1 MSDIKDGL
9 KYSKEH
15 EWIRVEGNVGT
26 VGITDFAQHELGEIV
41 YIEMPAVGDS
51 FSANDQ
57 FGTVESVKAASDL
70 FIPVSGKVIEI
81 NHAVEDA
88 PDSINT
94 TPYDAWMIK
103 IELGNPAELDDLLDA
118 AGYRAHTS

>member
-15 EWIRVEGNVGT
+15 EWIRLEGNVGT

-70 FIPVSGKVIEI
+70 FIPVSGKVIEV

-94 TPYDAWMIK
+94 TPYSAKCMTSWPSSPTRPRMCGPIMT
-103 IELGNPAELDDLLDA
+103 PAS
-118 AGYRAHTS
+118 R

>member
-41 YIEMPAVGDS
+41 YIELPAVGDS
-51 FSANDQ
+51 FGANDQ

-70 FIPVSGKVIEI
+70 FIPVSGKVLEI

>member
-41 YIEMPAVGDS
+41 YIELPAVGDS

-70 FIPVSGKVIEI
+70 FIPVSGKVLEI

>member
-1 MSDIKDGL
+1 MSVIKDGL
-9 KYSKEH
+9 MYSKEH

-41 YIEMPAVGDS
+41 YIELPAVGDS

-70 FIPVSGKVIEI
+70 FIPVSGKVLEI

>member
-1 MSDIKDGL
+1 MSDIRNDL

-26 VGITDFAQHELGEIV
+26 IGISDFAQHELGEIV
-41 YIEMPAVGDS
+41 YIELPTVGDS
-51 FSANDQ
+51 FKAHAQ

-81 NHAVEDA
+81 NHGVEDA
-88 PDSINT
+88 PDTINS

-103 IELGNPAELDDLLDA
+103 VEMSDASELDQLMSA
-118 AGYRAHTS
+118 EAYKAHTS

>member
-1 MSDIKDGL
+1 MSDIRNDL

-26 VGITDFAQHELGEIV
+26 IGISDFAQHELGEIV
-41 YIEMPAVGDS
+41 YVELPAIGDS
-51 FSANDQ
+51 FKANAL

-70 FIPVSGKVIEI
+70 FIPVSGTVIEL
-81 NHAVEDA
+81 NHGVEDA
-88 PDSINT
+88 PDTINS

-103 IELGNPAELDDLLDA
+103 VEMDDASELDQLMSADE
-118 AGYRAHTS
+118 YKAHTS

>member
-1 MSDIKDGL
+1 MSDIRNGL

-15 EWIRVEGNVGT
+15 EWIRVEGSVGT
-26 VGITDFAQHELGEIV
+26 IGISDFAQHELGEIV
-41 YIEMPAVGDS
+41 YIELPAVGDS
-51 FSANDQ
+51 FKAHAQ

-81 NHAVEDA
+81 NHGVEAA
-88 PDSINT
+88 PDTINS

-103 IELGNPAELDDLLDA
+103 VEISTPSELDQLMSADE
-118 AGYRAHTS
+118 YKAHTS

>member
-41 YIEMPAVGDS
+41 YIELPAVGDS

-70 FIPVSGKVIEI
+70 FIPVSGKVLEI

-88 PDSINT
+88 PDTINT
-94 TPYDAWMIK
+94 SPYDAWMIK
-103 IELGNPAELDDLLDA
+103 IELGNPAELDALLDA
-118 AGYRAHTS
+118 EGYLKHTS

>member
-1 MSDIKDGL
+1 MSDIRNDL

-15 EWIRVEGNVGT
+15 EWIRVEGTIGT
-26 VGITDFAQHELGEIV
+26 IGISDFAQHELGEIV
-41 YIEMPAVGDS
+41 YVELPAVGDS
-51 FSANDQ
+51 FKAHAQ

-81 NHAVEDA
+81 NRGVEDA
-88 PDSINT
+88 PDSINS

-103 IELGNPAELDDLLDA
+103 VEINNPSELDQLMSA
-118 AGYRAHTS
+118 SEYKAHTS

>member
-1 MSDIKDGL
+1 MSDIRNDL

-26 VGITDFAQHELGEIV
+26 IGISDFAQHELGEIV
-41 YIEMPAVGDS
+41 YVELPAVGDS
-51 FSANDQ
+51 FKANAL

-70 FIPVSGKVIEI
+70 FIPVSGTVIEL
-81 NHAVEDA
+81 NHGVEDA
-88 PDSINT
+88 PDTINS

-103 IELGNPAELDDLLDA
+103 IEMDDASELDQLMSADD
-118 AGYRAHTS
+118 YKAHTS

>member
-15 EWIRVEGNVGT
+15 EWIRVEGNVGI

-41 YIEMPAVGDS
+41 YIELPAVGDT

-70 FIPVSGKVIEI
+70 FIPVSGKVLEI
-81 NHAVEDA
+81 NHDVEDA

-103 IELGNPAELDDLLDA
+103 IELGNPTELDQVLDA
-118 AGYRAHTS
+118 EGYLKHTS

>member
-9 KYSKEH
+9 MYSKEH

-41 YIEMPAVGDS
+41 YIELPAVGDS

-70 FIPVSGKVIEI
+70 FIPVSGKVLEI

>member
-1 MSDIKDGL
+1 MSDIRNDL

-26 VGITDFAQHELGEIV
+26 IGISDFAQHELGEIV
-41 YIEMPAVGDS
+41 YVELPAVGDS
-51 FSANDQ
+51 FKANAL

-70 FIPVSGKVIEI
+70 FIPVSGTVIEL
-81 NHAVEDA
+81 NHGVEDA
-88 PDSINT
+88 PDTINS

-103 IELGNPAELDDLLDA
+103 IEMDDASELDQLMSADE
-118 AGYRAHTS
+118 YKAHTS

>member
-41 YIEMPAVGDS
+41 YIELPAVGDT
-51 FSANDQ
+51 FGANDQ

-70 FIPVSGKVIEI
+70 FIPVSGKIVEI

-94 TPYDAWMIK
+94 TPYVAWMIK
-103 IELGNPAELDDLLDA
+103 VELDDPAELDSLLDA

>member
-1 MSDIKDGL
+1 MSDIKGGL

-41 YIEMPAVGDS
+41 YIELPAVGDS

-70 FIPVSGKVIEI
+70 FIPVSGKVLEI

-88 PDSINT
+88 PDTINT

-103 IELGNPAELDDLLDA
+103 IELGNPAELDALLDA
-118 AGYRAHTS
+118 EGYLKHTS

>member
-41 YIEMPAVGDS
+41 YVELPAVGDS

-70 FIPVSGKVIEI
+70 FIPVSGKVLEI

-88 PDSINT
+88 PDTINT

>member
-70 FIPVSGKVIEI
+70 FIPVSGKVIEV

>member
-1 MSDIKDGL
+1 MSDIRNDL

-26 VGITDFAQHELGEIV
+26 IGISDFAQHELGEIV
-41 YIEMPAVGDS
+41 YVELPAVGDS
-51 FSANDQ
+51 FKANAL

-70 FIPVSGKVIEI
+70 FIPVSGTVIEL
-81 NHAVEDA
+81 NHGVEDA
-88 PDSINT
+88 PDTINS

-103 IELGNPAELDDLLDA
+103 VEMDDASELDQLMSADE
-118 AGYRAHTS
+118 YKAHTS

>member
-1 MSDIKDGL
+1 MSDIRNDL

-26 VGITDFAQHELGEIV
+26 IGISDFAQHELGEIV
-41 YIEMPAVGDS
+41 YVELPAIGDS
-51 FSANDQ
+51 FKAHAL

-81 NHAVEDA
+81 NHGVEDA
-88 PDSINT
+88 PDTINS

-103 IELGNPAELDDLLDA
+103 VEMDDASELDQLMSADE
-118 AGYRAHTS
+118 YKAHTS

>member
-41 YIEMPAVGDS
+41 YIELPAVGDS

-70 FIPVSGKVIEI
+70 FIPVSGKVLEI

-103 IELGNPAELDDLLDA
+103 IELGNPAEL
-118 AGYRAHTS
+118 

>member
-15 EWIRVEGNVGT
+15 EWIRVEGNVGI

>member
-15 EWIRVEGNVGT
+15 EWIRVEGNVGV

-41 YIEMPAVGDS
+41 YIELPAVGDS

-70 FIPVSGKVIEI
+70 FIPVSGKVLEI

>member
-9 KYSKEH
+9 MYSKEH

-41 YIEMPAVGDS
+41 YIELPAVGDS

-57 FGTVESVKAASDL
+57 FGTVESVKASSDL
-70 FIPVSGKVIEI
+70 FIPVSGKVLEI

>member
-1 MSDIKDGL
+1 MSDIRNDL

-26 VGITDFAQHELGEIV
+26 IGISDFAQHELGEIV
-41 YIEMPAVGDS
+41 YIELPAVGDS
-51 FSANDQ
+51 FKAHAQ

-81 NHAVEDA
+81 NHGVEDA
-88 PDSINT
+88 PDTINS

-103 IELGNPAELDDLLDA
+103 VEINAPSELDQLMSADE
-118 AGYRAHTS
+118 YKAHTS

>member
-15 EWIRVEGNVGT
+15 EWIRVEGNIGT

-41 YIEMPAVGDS
+41 YIELPAVGDT
-51 FSANDQ
+51 FNANDQ

-70 FIPVSGKVIEI
+70 FIPVSGKILEI
-81 NHAVEDA
+81 NHGVEDA

-118 AGYRAHTS
+118 EGYLKHTS

>member
-41 YIEMPAVGDS
+41 YIELPAIGDT

-70 FIPVSGKVIEI
+70 FIPVSGKIVEI

-103 IELGNPAELDDLLDA
+103 VELDDPAELDSLLDA